1 MLTGTALL
9 RHERRAAAP
18 LLDLRAMAAAGTGAA
33 LLGALCAYLVLFGPL
48 VLFPQLVSA
57 QGGSAE
63 AAGLLLTA
71 LPAGFGLAAAVAD
84 KLLPAGWP
92 NRRRCLLGGVLV
104 AASAAALAV
113 PAPPGVSVMLLG
125 LLGIGLG
132 IYTPANNAEIMA
144 AVPARNAAAA
154 GGMVNMTRGTGTAL
168 GVAVVTLGLH
178 GGALLRSPDAGLA
191 LSMAALAAVAL
202 LGTGA
207 ALRARPAP
215 DRDPMTAGGGAR
227 TAGQGAPQA
236 DGLADGI
243 ARLRRALRRGARVAD
258 PGNTLAVAQLELL
271 AALTEH
277 PGARP
282 GQLAR
287 RLNMRANTVTTI
299 VNALSARGLLDR
311 VTADDDRRAVKLTVT
326 EAGQQAV
333 LSWQATNAAVLHLAL
348 STLPARQRRALAAAV
363 PALDALA
370 RAIDQLADR
379 PAAAQDLDTD

>member
-1 MLTGTALL
+1 MKAN
-9 RHERRAAAP
+9 
-18 LLDLRAMAAAGTGAA
+18 LD
-33 LLGALCAYLVLFGPL
+33 
-48 VLFPQLVSA
+48 
-57 QGGSAE
+57 QGS
-63 AAGLLLTA
+63 
-71 LPAGFGLAAAVAD
+71 
-84 KLLPAGWP
+84 
-92 NRRRCLLGGVLV
+92 
-104 AASAAALAV
+104 
-113 PAPPGVSVMLLG
+113 
-125 LLGIGLG
+125 
-132 IYTPANNAEIMA
+132 
-144 AVPARNAAAA
+144 
-154 GGMVNMTRGTGTAL
+154 
-168 GVAVVTLGLH
+168 
-178 GGALLRSPDAGLA
+178 DAG
-191 LSMAALAAVAL
+191 S
-202 LGTGA
+202 
-207 ALRARPAP
+207 R
-215 DRDPMTAGGGAR
+215 
-227 TAGQGAPQA
+227 A
-236 DGLADGI
+236 DGLAEGI

-326 EAGQQAV
+326 EAGRQAV

-379 PAAAQDLDTD
+379 PAAAQDLDAD